1 MSLLKLGQGHSSYRS
16 EEKVE
21 RAEKVLAVMGSLVW
35 KAADLS
41 FPSDYLYGQLM
52 PREKEKERK
61 KMSSKIFMN
70 SHKS

>member
-1 MSLLKLGQGHSSYRS
+1 M
-16 EEKVE
+16 E

-52 PREKEKERK
+52 PREKEKEKEKK

>member
-1 MSLLKLGQGHSSYRS
+1 M
-16 EEKVE
+16 E

-52 PREKEKERK
+52 PREKEKEK
-61 KMSSKIFMN
+61 KKCFQRFS
-70 SHKS
+70 